1 MYPNNDMRRP
11 SKLGE
16 MIRLINEDGIFII
29 IDIQYKKVNGV
40 ILAMSWVMEDI
51 DSHRKVVVSS
61 TLYPFVPDSTRLTK
75 TEIRKLKLDK
85 FKNGI

>member
-1 MYPNNDMRRP
+1 MYPNNDMRSP
-11 SKLGE
+11 SKLDE
-16 MIRLINEDGIFII
+16 MIKLIDEDGIFII

-40 ILAMSWVMEDI
+40 ISSTSWVMEDI
-51 DSHRKVVVSS
+51 YSHRKVVYSS
-61 TLYPFVPDSTRLTK
+61 TLYPFVPDSTILTK